1 MYDSE
6 MLAGLAYK
14 LRLSPTVGLAIS
26 NLLWVM
32 PVESVERFS
41 VAALETFEKH
51 IMGAVSQN
59 NQVI

>member
-6 MLAGLAYK
+6 MLAGLTYK

-32 PVESVERFS
+32 LVESVERFS
-41 VAALETFEKH
+41 EAALETFEKH
-51 IMGAVSQN
+51 ITGAVSQN